1 MAGVSVSSMS
11 PSRLCL
17 NLDLVPGS
25 GVGSGNRA
33 RTVGD
38 KSYSG

>member
-1 MAGVSVSSMS
+1 MEVVYVFSMS
-11 PSRLCL
+11 PRWLCS
-17 NLDLVPGS
+17 NLGLVPVF

-38 KSYSG
+38 KNYSG